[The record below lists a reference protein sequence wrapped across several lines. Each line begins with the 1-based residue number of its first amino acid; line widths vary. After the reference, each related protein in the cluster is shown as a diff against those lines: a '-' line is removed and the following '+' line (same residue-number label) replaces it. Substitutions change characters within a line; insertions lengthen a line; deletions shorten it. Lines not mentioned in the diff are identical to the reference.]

1 MPRPARNGSSQNR
14 PNFTRNCQKVAN
26 RPGWFVSSFRRSSW
40 PEPGMQHVAL
50 DTNCLKRTAS
60 VASALSGTGFLS
72 WRLVGTFIDSTCEL
86 SKLAVIREC

>member
-1 MPRPARNGSSQNR
+1 
-14 PNFTRNCQKVAN
+14 
-26 RPGWFVSSFRRSSW
+26 
-40 PEPGMQHVAL
+40 MQHVAL